1 VARKKTSKAA
11 AEAAA
16 ETELN
21 NEAVEASA
29 SEAEAPEAPV
39 AEAAPGP
46 ADELAAAQASA
57 SENRDLYLRALADLE
72 NYRKRAQRDRE
83 DAVRFAN
90 DSLLR
95 EFIPVIDNLERALE
109 HAGDAAE
116 QKVLREGVEMTLV
129 QFRKVLESAGV
140 TEVAA
145 AGSAFDPNFHQAMG
159 QVETA
164 EQPANTVVQVLQKGY
179 LLRERLLRPALVMI
193 AKAPAA
199 AAPEDNATN

>member
-1 VARKKTSKAA
+1 MARKKTSKAA
-11 AEAAA
+11 AEAGA
-16 ETELN
+16 ETEETN
-21 NEAVEASA
+21 DSVEATA
-29 SEAEAPEAPV
+29 AEAEASEGPEADATPDPE
-39 AEAAPGP
+39 EA
-46 ADELAAAQASA
+46 LAAAQATA
-57 SENRDLYLRALADLE
+57 NENRELYLRALADLE

-83 DAVRFAN
+83 DAVKFAN

-109 HAGDAAE
+109 HAGDGAE
-116 QKVLREGVEMTLV
+116 QKVLREGVEMTLL

-159 QVETA
+159 QVETD

-179 LLRERLLRPALVMI
+179 LLRERLLRPAMVMI
-193 AKAPAA
+193 AR
-199 AAPEDNATN
+199 APEAEKPETDTTN

>member
-1 VARKKTSKAA
+1 VSRKKTSKAA
-11 AEAAA
+11 AEAA

-21 NEAVEASA
+21 NDTVETPASA
-29 SEAEAPEAPV
+29 TAAAET
-39 AEAAPGP
+39 EAAEVAPDP
-46 ADELAAAQASA
+46 AEELAAAQASA

-83 DAVRFAN
+83 DAVKFAN

-159 QVETA
+159 QVETD
-164 EQPANTVVQVLQKGY
+164 EQPANTIVQVLQKGY

-193 AKAPAA
+193 AKVPAA

>member
-1 VARKKTSKAA
+1 MSRKKTSKAA

-16 ETELN
+16 ETVPN
-21 NEAVEASA
+21 NDSVETTVTEATETPATDGA
-29 SEAEAPEAPV
+29 ADAAE
-39 AEAAPGP
+39 
-46 ADELAAAQASA
+46 ELAAAQAAA

-72 NYRKRAQRDRE
+72 NYRKRAARDRE
-83 DAVRFAN
+83 DAVKFAN

-129 QFRKVLESAGV
+129 QFRKVLETAGV
-140 TEVAA
+140 TEVPA

-159 QVETA
+159 QVETG

-199 AAPEDNATN
+199 ASEDNATN